1 MAHGAAEKS
10 ETFVIVGGVA
20 GGASCA
26 ARLRRVEE
34 NARIVMLERGPH
46 ISFASCGLSYYISGE
61 IAERA
66 KLLVQT
72 PERFAKRFRVEVRTR
87 HEALFIDRRAK
98 NVEVLDRDAGRTY
111 RQAYDKLVLSPGA
124 DPIRPPLPGIDSSR
138 VFSLRTI
145 QDADRIR
152 TFMDERMPRKAVVV
166 GGGFIGLEMAE
177 CLRNRG
183 VDVTLVEM
191 ANQVMLNLDPEMAEF
206 IHQHLQLRGVK
217 LIRGKPV
224 EAFGEGDDGQLL
236 TVIKGGQEIECDLV
250 VLAIGIRP
258 EIGLARKA
266 GLKLGNAGGIL
277 VNDHLQT
284 SDPDIYAVGDAIE
297 TEDSIAGGKRLVPL
311 AGLANKQGRLVADH
325 ISGRQASF
333 AGAFG
338 TSIVRVFDLSVASTG
353 ANEKALRKR
362 GIAYEKSYTHP
373 ASHAGYYPGATPM
386 VLKVLFSPESG
397 QLLGAQIVG
406 VDGVDKRIDVLA
418 TALYGRMSVRDLS
431 ALDLAYAPQYGSAK
445 DAVNLAGYVADNIVQ
460 GDVDVFHVDQMEELL
475 SKGGYLLDVRTRGE
489 FERGHIEGAVNIPI
503 DEIRD
508 RTHELPTGRL
518 LLVYCLTGVRS
529 YLVCRT
535 LKQRGFDVRNMSGGY
550 VIYCAANPAQC
561 RAIPGLEHWRRLLAL
576 ETFCSTP
583 EEREILQKV
592 NGLRERH

>member
-1 MAHGAAEKS
+1 MTYAASEKS

-26 ARLRRVEE
+26 ARLRRLNE
-34 NARIVMLERGPH
+34 AADIVMLERGPH

-61 IAERA
+61 ITERA
-66 KLLVQT
+66 RLLVQT
-72 PERFAKRFRVEVRTR
+72 PERFAKRFRIQARTG
-87 HEALFIDRRAK
+87 HEALSIDRKAK
-98 NVEVLDRDAGRTY
+98 TVDVLDRDSGRVY

-124 DPIRPPLPGIDSSR
+124 DPIRPPLPGIESSH

-152 TFMDERMPRKAVVV
+152 AFMDRRMARKAVVV
-166 GGGFIGLEMAE
+166 GGGFIGLEMSE
-177 CLRNRG
+177 CLHNRG

-206 IHQHLQLRGVK
+206 IHQHLRLRGVN
-217 LIRGKPV
+217 LILGKPV
-224 EAFGEGDDGQLL
+224 EAFREADSDRLQA
-236 TVIKGGQEIECDLV
+236 VIEGGQEIECNFV

-258 EIGLARKA
+258 EVGLARNA

-284 SDPDIYAVGDAIE
+284 SDPDIYAVGDAVE
-297 TEDSIAGGKRLVPL
+297 TEDRIAGGKRLVPL
-311 AGLANKQGRLVADH
+311 AGPANRQGRTAADH
-325 ISGRQASF
+325 MSGKPASF
-333 AGAFG
+333 NGAVG
-338 TSIVRVFDLSVASTG
+338 TSIVRVFDLTIASTG
-353 ANEKALRKR
+353 ANERTLKTR
-362 GIAYEKSYTHP
+362 GIAYEKSFIHP

-386 VLKVLFSPESG
+386 VLKVLFAPESG
-397 QLLGAQIVG
+397 RLLGAQIIG

-418 TALYGRMSVRDLS
+418 TALHGGMSVHDLTE
-431 ALDLAYAPQYGSAK
+431 LELAYAPQYGSAK
-445 DAVNLAGYVADNIVQ
+445 DAVNLAGYVGDNIVQ
-460 GDVDVFHVDQMEELL
+460 GDVDVFHAEDVQELA
-475 SKGGYLLDVRTRGE
+475 SQGAYLLDVRTRGE

-508 RTHELPTGRL
+508 RTHDLPAEKP

-529 YLVCRT
+529 YFVCRV
-535 LKQRGFDVRNMSGGY
+535 LKQLGFRVRNMSGGY
-550 VIYCAANPAQC
+550 VIYCAANPSDC
-561 RAIPGLEHWRRLLAL
+561 RTIPGLRRWKRLLAL

-583 EEREILQKV
+583 EEKEILERVNKV
-592 NGLRERH
+592 RQSQ

>member
-1 MAHGAAEKS
+1 MAHSAAEKS
-10 ETFVIVGGVA
+10 ETFVVVGGVA

-26 ARLRRVEE
+26 ARLRRLNET
-34 NARIVMLERGPH
+34 ADIVMLERGPH

-61 IAERA
+61 ITERA
-66 KLLVQT
+66 RLLVQT
-72 PERFAKRFRVEVRTR
+72 PERFFKRFRVEVRTR
-87 HEALFIDRRAK
+87 HEVLSIDRSAK
-98 NVEVLDRDAGRTY
+98 NVEVLDHDAGRTY
-111 RQAYDKLVLSPGA
+111 RQAYDKLLLSPGA
-124 DPIRPPLPGIDSSR
+124 DPIRPPLPGINSSR

-152 TFMDERMPRKAVVV
+152 AFMDERMPRKAVVV

-177 CLRNRG
+177 CLHNRG

-206 IHQHLQLRGVK
+206 IHQHLRLRGVK

-224 EAFGEGDDGQLL
+224 EVFGEGDDGQLL
-236 TVIKGGQEIECDLV
+236 AVIKGGQEIECDLV

-277 VNDHLQT
+277 VNEHLQT
-284 SDPDIYAVGDAIE
+284 SDPGIYAVGDAIE
-297 TEDSIAGGKRLVPL
+297 TEDRISGAKRLVPL
-311 AGLANKQGRLVADH
+311 AGLANRQGRVAADH
-325 ISGRQASF
+325 MSGKPASF
-333 AGAFG
+333 NGAVG
-338 TSIVRVFDLSVASTG
+338 TSIVRVFDLTVASTG
-353 ANEKALRKR
+353 ANERTLKTR

-386 VLKVLFSPESG
+386 VLKTLFSPGSG

-418 TALYGRMSVRDLS
+418 TALHGRMSLHDLA
-431 ALDLAYAPQYGSAK
+431 ALELAYAPQYGSAK
-445 DAVNLAGYVADNIVQ
+445 DAVNLAGYVGDNIVE
-460 GDVDVFHVDQMEELL
+460 GDVDVFHADELDEL
-475 SKGGYLLDVRTRGE
+475 ASRGAYLLDVRTRGE
-489 FERGHIEGAVNIPI
+489 FERGHIEGAVNMPI

-508 RTHELPTGRL
+508 RTHELPAEKP

-529 YLVCRT
+529 YFVCRV
-535 LKQRGFDVRNMSGGY
+535 LKQLGFRVRNMSGGY
-550 VIYCAANPAQC
+550 VIYCAANPAKC
-561 RAIPGLEHWRRLLAL
+561 KAIPGLRRWKRLLAL

-583 EEREILQKV
+583 EEKEILERV
-592 NGLRERH
+592 NEMRQGR